1 MVININPNRI
11 NTGSGGKVA
20 AGRGRPQDNDT
31 SEIVI
36 PSRAH
41 VNYVPPPESL
51 GTLIRSAVSAL
62 RRGIF
67 WDRGTI
73 LNLLV

>member
-1 MVININPNRI
+1 MVIHINPNRI
-11 NTGSGGKVA
+11 NTPSGGKVTR
-20 AGRGRPQDNDT
+20 RGSSERND
-31 SEIVI
+31 SAEIVT
-36 PSRAH
+36 PARAH
-41 VNYVPPPESL
+41 VNHIPTPESL
-51 GTLIRSAVSAL
+51 STLIRSAVAAL